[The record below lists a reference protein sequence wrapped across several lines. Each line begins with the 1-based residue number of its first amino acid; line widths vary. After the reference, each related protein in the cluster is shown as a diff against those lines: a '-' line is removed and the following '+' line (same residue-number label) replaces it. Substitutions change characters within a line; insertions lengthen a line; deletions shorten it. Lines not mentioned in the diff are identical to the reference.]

1 MYYAFVSPVVVKVDN
16 DDGDYSTNGA
26 IEVINIRLG
35 YDGTDLAE
43 YLDNLKDV
51 VTGITMTVHKGTYG
65 GIDCHTK
72 CDVTR
77 EISSKEMNNLTDYI
91 TGQFSDGWGEGF
103 EQDELSVDGDPIYAS
118 FWNDEDWQ
126 IRLSSFAKD

>member
-51 VTGITMTVHKGTYG
+51 VTGITMTVHKGTDG

-77 EISSKEMNNLTDYI
+77 
-91 TGQFSDGWGEGF
+91 
-103 EQDELSVDGDPIYAS
+103 
-118 FWNDEDWQ
+118 
-126 IRLSSFAKD
+126 